1 MDDFYWA
8 FLNKNENIH
17 WKGFSNRD
25 RNEAIYE
32 IERIVSQHGFIT
44 DHHMFSDME
53 LTLKIEIAE
62 LNIQKLYMDLK
73 SYLTMDNYG
82 NLASESKTERSIL
95 LNITFV
101 KSTGNLR
108 IEVPAVPG

>member
-1 MDDFYWA
+1 MNDFFWA
-8 FLNKNENIH
+8 FLNKNEALH
-17 WKGFSNRD
+17 WKGFCNRD

-32 IERIVSQHGFIT
+32 IERIVSQYGFIT

-53 LTLKIEIAE
+53 LSLKIEIAE
-62 LNIQKLYMDLK
+62 HNVQKLYTGLK
-73 SYLTMDNYG
+73 SYLTMDDVG
-82 NLASESKTERSIL
+82 NLASESPKERSIL

-101 KSTGNLR
+101 KSSGNLR